1 MSEYRRATEPLNPEA
16 VKAANAAVSDETGG
30 RRLTMGPEDAELR
43 KKWMDAYIA
52 AGGEYKVVKPSGKS
66 PKDPNA
72 HCPPKGK
79 IKLVEL
85 VEVVRQ
91 DKEKWVSGA
100 GMNTTKIAKSI
111 GRTAKDGA
119 DYKQYIN
126 LDRDLEGQNKR
137 YPDCGRLIELKARVE
152 WENKPTKTEG
162 LGGHTVYFSS
172 ELTKGNK
179 RPAAMHND
187 ETEGFESG
195 ASPQTLADGWTP
207 VLQFRLSMYSG
218 DKFKIF
224 AGLKP
229 KAKDLRT
236 ANYVVWRKFWYQ
248 MTLFTGKTAPGI
260 QKSIDAYKDVF
271 AEMVAAATSVVNY
284 TKVKLE
290 AKELGIAKCTV
301 YPKYACVVNDNT
313 GADTI
318 VIGRHNEKVTR
329 QFLNAAPKN
338 EPVKMHFMMC
348 DCQWDPEGD
357 TGALQKDVPD
367 GKSRLLVSLANVVII
382 KPALKGNLL
391 IGTGTWHGLAADKN
405 TENGNTGN
413 IDESWIEI
421 PKPRTSLGE
430 FNIVVPPGI
439 IGKSTGGGI
448 RVKFKLAKA
457 GEYLGDSDGYQI
469 TVVMGRADTPA
480 TCSHETG
487 HAFYQA
493 PSYTTDAANLPKSFN
508 AAEKATLKVYQD
520 AGWHCSHNATAYGTI
535 YQSGDCV
542 MATRTN
548 VADRKYCELCQPFIK
563 LQDMSSAKVKNPK
576 R

>member
-1 MSEYRRATEPLNPEA
+1 MSEYRKAINLDKPSNQEA
-16 VKAANAAVSDETGG
+16 VKKANAAIAPKTGG
-30 RRLTMGPEDAELR
+30 KQLTMGPEDADSR

-72 HCPPKGK
+72 HCPPKDK

-85 VEVVRQ
+85 VEVVTQ
-91 DKEKWVSGA
+91 DEEKWVSSA

-111 GRTAKDGA
+111 GRTAKDGP

-126 LDRDLEGQNKR
+126 LDKDLEGQNKR
-137 YPDCGRLIELKARVE
+137 HPDYGRLIELKARVE
-152 WENKPTKTEG
+152 WKDKPAKTEG

-179 RPAAMHND
+179 RPAAMDNN
-187 ETEGFESG
+187 EKEGFEGG
-195 ASPQTLADGWTP
+195 ASLQTNADGWTP
-207 VLQFRLSMYSG
+207 VLRFRLSMYGG

-248 MTLFTGKTAPGI
+248 MTLYTGKTAPGI
-260 QKSIDAYKDVF
+260 QKSIDAYRDVS
-271 AEMVAAATSVVNY
+271 ADMEAAATSEVNY
-284 TKVKLE
+284 TKDQLN
-290 AKELGIAKCTV
+290 AKEADIAKRTL
-301 YPKYACVVNDNT
+301 YPKYACVVNDTTN
-313 GADTI
+313 ADSV
-318 VIGRHNEKVTR
+318 VIGRHNEKATR
-329 QFLNAAPKN
+329 KFFLATPNS

-357 TGALQKDVPD
+357 TGALQTDVPHNQR
-367 GKSRLLVSLANVVII
+367 KMLVTAADVII

-391 IGTGTWHGLAADKN
+391 ISGTWHGLAGDN
-405 TENGNTGN
+405 SENGNTGPM
-413 IDESWIEI
+413 DENWIGI
-421 PKPRTSLGE
+421 PKPRTTLGE
-430 FNIVVPPGI
+430 FEIVLPDDVI
-439 IGKSTGGGI
+439 RKSTGGGI
-448 RVKFKLAKA
+448 RLKYKLAKA

-469 TVVMGRADTPA
+469 TVVMGRAGTPT

-508 AAEKATLKVYQD
+508 ATEKATLKVYQD
-520 AGWHCSHNATAYGTI
+520 AGWHCSHNATPYGTV
-535 YQSGDCV
+535 YQDGDCV
-542 MATRTN
+542 MATQSN